1 MKAAL
6 TPMKCVICGV
16 RTPRRYC
23 PGVRGEICSVCC
35 GTERENTVNCPF
47 DCTYLREARV
57 REKPLEI
64 DLASI
69 PFSDVRV
76 PAQFL
81 EEHPRVAQLVID
93 ALMNAMSSTV
103 GVIDYDVRQA
113 LESLIRTCKTLQ
125 SGLLYET
132 RPENPI
138 AAKIY
143 DDLQRSVA
151 EGRKEIA
158 SNSGVSVRDAEI
170 ISMLLLLQRM
180 EYRFN
185 NGRAR
190 GRAFI
195 DYYAQH
201 IPARTPPNP
210 SPSPLIV

>member
-81 EEHPRVAQLVID
+81 EEHPRGAQQIIVALVNAMSPTVGVHQSINVQVGHARVAQLVI
-93 ALMNAMSSTV
+93 
-103 GVIDYDVRQA
+103 
-113 LESLIRTCKTLQ
+113 
-125 SGLLYET
+125 
-132 RPENPI
+132 
-138 AAKIY
+138 
-143 DDLQRSVA
+143 
-151 EGRKEIA
+151 
-158 SNSGVSVRDAEI
+158 
-170 ISMLLLLQRM
+170 
-180 EYRFN
+180 
-185 NGRAR
+185 
-190 GRAFI
+190 
-195 DYYAQH
+195 
-201 IPARTPPNP
+201 
-210 SPSPLIV
+210 